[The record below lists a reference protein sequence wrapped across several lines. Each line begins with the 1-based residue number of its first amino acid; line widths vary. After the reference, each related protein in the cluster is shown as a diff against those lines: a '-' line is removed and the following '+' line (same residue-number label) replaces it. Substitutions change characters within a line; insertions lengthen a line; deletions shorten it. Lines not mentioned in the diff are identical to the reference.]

1 MEVLVI
7 IQARM
12 GSKRL
17 PGKIMRKIEGKSVLE
32 HIITSLKFS
41 TEMSKLIV
49 ATSSNSE
56 DNVIEDLAA
65 KLNVLC
71 FRGSS
76 LDVLDRFYQCAKK
89 YQGNLI
95 VRITADC
102 PLIEPKIVDSAIKLC
117 KSGDYNYCSNMI
129 HETYAMG
136 YLVEVITFETLEKLH
151 KNNLD
156 PLSREH
162 IIYDIRKHPE
172 KYKIKELIL
181 PNNLD
186 RHHWRLTLDYEEDF
200 QLITKI
206 FSYLYKPNSYIK
218 YESVVQLLDNH
229 PELLEINKMHL
240 EKS

>member
-49 ATSSNSE
+49 ATTSNSE
-56 DNVIEDLAA
+56 DDVIEELAK

-71 FRGSS
+71 FRGSR

-102 PLIEPKIVDSAIKLC
+102 PLIEPTILDSAIKLC
-117 KSGDYNYCSNMI
+117 KNGEYDYCSNMI
-129 HETYAMG
+129 HQTYAMG

-156 PLSREH
+156 PFNREH
-162 IIYDIRKHPE
+162 ITPDIRMNPE
-172 KYKIKELIL
+172 KYKIIELLL

-206 FSYLYKPNSYIK
+206 FSHLYNPDSYIK

-229 PELLEINKMHL
+229 PNLLEINKMYL
-240 EKS
+240 